1 MKKIDLLKLIEGL
14 EDETDVLD
22 TLKEQEEIKGLI
34 KPFDVE
40 KITLEDFKKVI
51 TENKEIKGYYTSEKD
66 RAVSK
71 GIETFKSNNLQKLID
86 EELKKKSNEGL
97 SEEAIQLKELQAK
110 FEALEKEK
118 MRSELKG
125 KYTKLLT
132 EKGLNSEL
140 VDFVFNEDEEI
151 FNSNVD
157 KINSILQNSIN
168 SKTNEILNNN
178 EYIPPTS
185 EGSIALSGVEK
196 AFYERNSDLTPR

>member
-34 KPFDVE
+34 KPFDVNE
-40 KITLEDFKKVI
+40 ITLEDFKKAI
-51 TENKEIKGYYTSEKD
+51 ADNKEIRGYYASEKD

-118 MRSELKG
+118 TISELKG
-125 KYTKLLT
+125 KYTKLLV
-132 EKGLNSEL
+132 EKGLNAEL

-178 EYIPPTS
+178 EYIPPS
-185 EGSIALSGVEK
+185 NGASNLNRDEEILKKILGIK
-196 AFYERNSDLTPR
+196 

>member
-1 MKKIDLLKLIEGL
+1 MKKTDLLKLIEGL

-34 KPFDVE
+34 KPFDVNE
-40 KITLEDFKKVI
+40 ITLEDFKKAI
-51 TENKEIKGYYTSEKD
+51 ADNKEIRGYYASEKD
-66 RAVSK
+66 RAVTK

-118 MRSELKG
+118 TISELKG
-125 KYTKLLT
+125 KYTKLLV
-132 EKGLNSEL
+132 EKGLNAEL
-140 VDFVFNEDEEI
+140 IDFVFNEDEEI

-157 KINSILQNSIN
+157 KINSIIENSIN
-168 SKTNEILNNN
+168 AKTNEILNNN
-178 EYIPPTS
+178 EYIPPS
-185 EGSIALSGVEK
+185 NGGSNLNRDEEILKKILGIK
-196 AFYERNSDLTPR
+196 

>member
-34 KPFDVE
+34 KPFDVNE
-40 KITLEDFKKVI
+40 ITLEDFKKAI
-51 TENKEIKGYYTSEKD
+51 ADNKEIRGYYTSEKD
-66 RAVSK
+66 RAVTK

-118 MRSELKG
+118 SISELKG
-125 KYTKLLT
+125 KYTKLLV
-132 EKGLNSEL
+132 EKGLNAEL
-140 VDFVFNEDEEI
+140 IDFVFNEDEEI

-157 KINSILQNSIN
+157 KINSIIESSIN
-168 SKTNEILNNN
+168 AKTNEILNNN
-178 EYIPPTS
+178 EYIPPS
-185 EGSIALSGVEK
+185 NGGSNLNRDEEILKKILGIK
-196 AFYERNSDLTPR
+196 

>member
-1 MKKIDLLKLIEGL
+1 MKKIELLKLIESL
-14 EDETDVLD
+14 EDEADVLD

-51 TENKEIKGYYTSEKD
+51 TDNKEIKGYYTSEKD

-110 FEALEKEK
+110 FEALEKK
-118 MRSELKG
+118 KTIYELIG
-125 KYTKLLT
+125 KYTKFLA
-132 EKGLNSEL
+132 EL
-140 VDFVFNEDEEI
+140 
-151 FNSNVD
+151 
-157 KINSILQNSIN
+157 
-168 SKTNEILNNN
+168 
-178 EYIPPTS
+178 
-185 EGSIALSGVEK
+185 G
-196 AFYERNSDLTPR
+196 